1 MPFAIIAKKEDVPAK
16 WFVQN
21 VMEQS
26 KKRIGAALAL
36 GLSAV
41 AGMLAL
47 PNNTVM
53 THAAATTDVTKVS
66 SQNIAGNYGLGI
78 AIELDPVIAG
88 SYWNSLAYTGISLK
102 NRFNA
107 DSTIY
112 TLEDVGQQLAINRGK
127 GVDYYGSIL
136 SFAAGAT
143 FTTNGTDYVLGNAKS
158 FISKLANGTSGQ
170 YWSDFIAPTSLSIA
184 ETSKTINVGDTYTV
198 TPNLTTADSSPIIS
212 YASSDTT
219 VATISEAGVVT
230 AQKAGTATISVYSGL
245 LQADLA
251 LTVVAGKT
259 ETGITIT
266 NAEKTIH
273 VYQGNDWK
281 LTPLT
286 ALINYDDS
294 TSSNLTIDDTMIS
307 GTYDK
312 DTIGTYSMTLTY
324 KTFTDSFTLVVEAL
338 PETTVAGETPNNQFG
353 TDTWTSFFFFTS
365 TVADRSQYVNLDAA
379 CVADVN
385 AYVSFN
391 GTNGVVTGIKNLG
404 GGRYVLYSSVTS
416 LKAGDKIVL
425 KNGLKIYQYSGTAND
440 NHDPNGDGAFY
451 AVAQFKADKTYVY
464 DGASWQVWTA
474 DPTDFALSAD
484 AAFLAVGQA
493 LQLKTTIAPE
503 NTYASFT
510 YSSSDPSIATVS
522 ATGLVAG
529 VAVGD
534 VVITAKM
541 GSIEHTIA
549 LSVIAAKEIKGVV
562 YSDAYEY
569 YSVLKGSDASAFA
582 PSLAK
587 AEYVF
592 ADDTTSPEFDI
603 SAADYIVGAFDTAAI
618 GDKTVTVTLSK
629 DGKQY
634 TGTIVVRV
642 YETYDQKI
650 EEVAVVDW
658 FIYSTFLEVKN
669 TSTNVANLTESPELA
684 NLKSHISYA
693 RKDGTDVPI
702 AGVYQLGT
710 NIAVFPSFLYD
721 DKGSAQLTAEN
732 YLQYYLAGDR
742 ITVTAGM
749 PIYKWTGKLENTGSD
764 NHHMAAGT
772 GELIVEGTIPETVSY
787 RFNGQIW
794 TPYIESTGITV
805 ASANVEVKI
814 GKTVL
819 SGASRTP
826 NNATSGV
833 MSFTSSDSSIA
844 SVNASTGAITGV
856 KEGQCVVTVTLTD
869 EDTGAIKTTTITVK
883 VVDYLVKLSFDQKL
897 ELTQNATLDPTKIS
911 GAYYVY
917 ASGKK
922 VEITDLS
929 AATITGIDTSKLG
942 EQTGVVTLTKDGS
955 QYTGQITVNVVAAPA
970 QGLGAGPIVGIIA
983 GSLAVVGL
991 GVAAAVLV
999 KKHKKA

>member
-1 MPFAIIAKKEDVPAK
+1 
-16 WFVQN
+16 
-21 VMEQS
+21 MEQS
-26 KKRIGAALAL
+26 KKRIGAVLAL

-47 PNNTVM
+47 PKNAVM
-53 THAAATTDVTKVS
+53 TKAATTIEVSKVS
-66 SQNIAGNYGLGI
+66 SQNIAGGYGLGI

-88 SYWNSLAYTGISLK
+88 SYWASLTYTGISLK
-102 NRFNA
+102 DRFNA

-143 FTTNGTDYVLGNAKS
+143 FTSNGTDYVLGSAKS

-170 YWSDFIAPTSLSIA
+170 YWSDFIAPTSLSLA

-198 TPNLTTADSSPIIS
+198 TPNLITADSTPIIS
-212 YASSDTT
+212 YASSDAT
-219 VATISEAGVVT
+219 VATVSNAGVVT

-245 LQADLA
+245 LKADLT
-251 LTVVAGKT
+251 LSIVAGKT

-294 TSSNLTIDDTMIS
+294 TSSNLTIDETMIS

-312 DTIGTYSMTLTY
+312 DTLGTYSMKLTY
-324 KTFTDSFTLVVEAL
+324 KTFTDNFKIIVEAL

-353 TDTWTSFFFFTS
+353 TDIWTSFFYFTS
-365 TVADRSQYVNLDAA
+365 TVADRSQYVNLDAT
-379 CVADVN
+379 CLADVN
-385 AYVSFN
+385 AFVSFN
-391 GTNGVVTGIKNLG
+391 GTSGVLTGVKNLG
-404 GGRYVLYSSVTS
+404 GGRYVFYSSVSS

-425 KNGLKIYQYSGTAND
+425 KSGLKIYQYSGTANG
-440 NHDPNGDGAFY
+440 NHEANGDGSFY

-464 DGASWQVWTA
+464 DGTSWQVWTA
-474 DPTDFALSAD
+474 DPTDFALTAD
-484 AAFLAVGQA
+484 AAFLSVGQA
-493 LQLKTTIAPE
+493 LQLKTTLAPT

-510 YSSSDPSIATVS
+510 YSSSNEAIATVS
-522 ATGLVAG
+522 AKGLVAG
-529 VAVGD
+529 LAVGD

-541 GSIEHTIA
+541 GNVEHTIA

-562 YSDAYEY
+562 FSDAYEY
-569 YSVLKGSDASAFA
+569 YSVLKGSVASAFA
-582 PSLAK
+582 PSLTKAK
-587 AEYVF
+587 YVF
-592 ADDTTSPEFDI
+592 ADDTTSPEFAI
-603 SAADYIVGAFDTAAI
+603 SASDYAIASFDTATI
-618 GDKTVTVTLSK
+618 GDKTVAVTLSK

-634 TGTIVVRV
+634 AGTIVVKV

-669 TSTNVANLTESPELA
+669 TSTNVANLTDSPELA
-684 NLKSHISYA
+684 NIKSHISYT
-693 RKDGTDVPI
+693 RKDGTDVPVT
-702 AGVYQLGT
+702 GVYQLGT
-710 NIAVFPSFLYD
+710 NVAVFPSFLYD
-721 DKGSAQLTAEN
+721 DKGNAQLTADN

-742 ITVTAGM
+742 ITITAGM

-772 GELIVEGTIPETVSY
+772 GELIVEGTIPETISY
-787 RFNGQIW
+787 RYNGQIW
-794 TPYIESTGITV
+794 TPYVESTGITV
-805 ASANVEVKI
+805 ASSAIEVKI

-833 MSFTSSDSSIA
+833 MSFSSSDPSIA
-844 SVNASTGAITGV
+844 TVNASTGAITGV
-856 KEGQCVVTVTLTD
+856 KEGQCVVTITLTD

-897 ELTQNATLDPTKIS
+897 ELVQNSTLDPTTIS

-929 AATITGIDTSKLG
+929 GATITGIDTSKLG
-942 EQTGVVTLTKDGS
+942 EQTGVVTLTKDGT
-955 QYTGQITVNVVAAPA
+955 QYTGQITVNVVVAPA
-970 QGLGAGPIVGIIA
+970 QGLGVGPIVGIVA
-983 GSLAVVGL
+983 GSAAAIGLAVVA
-991 GVAAAVLV
+991 VVLV

>member
-1 MPFAIIAKKEDVPAK
+1 
-16 WFVQN
+16 
-21 VMEQS
+21 MEQS
-26 KKRIGAALAL
+26 KKRIGAVLAL

-47 PNNTVM
+47 PKNAVM
-53 THAAATTDVTKVS
+53 TKAATTIEVSKVS
-66 SQNIAGNYGLGI
+66 SQNIAGGYGLGI

-88 SYWNSLAYTGISLK
+88 SYWASLTYTGISLK
-102 NRFNA
+102 DRFNA

-143 FTTNGTDYVLGNAKS
+143 FTSNGTDYVLGSAKS

-170 YWSDFIAPTSLSIA
+170 YWSDFIAPTSLSLA

-198 TPNLTTADSSPIIS
+198 TPNLITADSTPIIS
-212 YASSDTT
+212 YASSDAT
-219 VATISEAGVVT
+219 VATVSNAGVVT

-245 LQADLA
+245 LKADLT
-251 LTVVAGKT
+251 LSIVAGKT

-294 TSSNLTIDDTMIS
+294 TSSNLTIDETMIS

-312 DTIGTYSMTLTY
+312 DTLGTYSMKLTY
-324 KTFTDSFTLVVEAL
+324 KTFTDNFKIIVEAL

-353 TDTWTSFFFFTS
+353 TDIWTSFFYFTS
-365 TVADRSQYVNLDAA
+365 TVADRSQYVNLDAT
-379 CVADVN
+379 CLADVN
-385 AYVSFN
+385 AFVSFN
-391 GTNGVVTGIKNLG
+391 GTSGVLTGVKNLG
-404 GGRYVLYSSVTS
+404 GGRYVFYSSVSS

-425 KNGLKIYQYSGTAND
+425 KSGLKIYQYSGTANG
-440 NHDPNGDGAFY
+440 NHEANGDGSFY

-464 DGASWQVWTA
+464 DGTSWQVWTA
-474 DPTDFALSAD
+474 DPTDFALTAD
-484 AAFLAVGQA
+484 AAFLSVGQA
-493 LQLKTTIAPE
+493 LQLKTTLAPT

-510 YSSSDPSIATVS
+510 YSSSNEAIATVS
-522 ATGLVAG
+522 AKGLVAG
-529 VAVGD
+529 LAVGD

-541 GSIEHTIA
+541 GNVEHTIA

-562 YSDAYEY
+562 FSDAYEY
-569 YSVLKGSDASAFA
+569 YSVLKGSVASAFA
-582 PSLAK
+582 PSLTKAK
-587 AEYVF
+587 YVF
-592 ADDTTSPEFDI
+592 ADDTTSPEFAI
-603 SAADYIVGAFDTAAI
+603 SASDYAIASFDTATI
-618 GDKTVTVTLSK
+618 GDKTVAVTLSK

-634 TGTIVVRV
+634 AGTIVVKV

-669 TSTNVANLTESPELA
+669 TSTNVANLTDSPELA
-684 NLKSHISYA
+684 NIKSHISYT
-693 RKDGTDVPI
+693 RKDGTDVPVT
-702 AGVYQLGT
+702 GVYQLGT
-710 NIAVFPSFLYD
+710 NVAVFPSFLYD
-721 DKGSAQLTAEN
+721 DKGNAQLTADN

-742 ITVTAGM
+742 ITITAGM

-772 GELIVEGTIPETVSY
+772 GELIVEGTIPETISY
-787 RFNGQIW
+787 RYNGQIW
-794 TPYIESTGITV
+794 TPYVESTGITV
-805 ASANVEVKI
+805 ASSAIEVKI

-833 MSFTSSDSSIA
+833 MSFSSSDPSIA
-844 SVNASTGAITGV
+844 TVNASTGAITGV
-856 KEGQCVVTVTLTD
+856 KEGQCVVTITLTD

-897 ELTQNATLDPTKIS
+897 ELVQNSTLDPTTIS

-929 AATITGIDTSKLG
+929 GATITGIDTSKLG
-942 EQTGVVTLTKDGS
+942 EQTGVVTLTKDGT
-955 QYTGQITVNVVAAPA
+955 QYTGQITVNVVVAPA
-970 QGLGAGPIVGIIA
+970 QGLGVGPIVGIVA
-983 GSLAVVGL
+983 GSVAAVGLAVVA
-991 GVAAAVLV
+991 VVLV